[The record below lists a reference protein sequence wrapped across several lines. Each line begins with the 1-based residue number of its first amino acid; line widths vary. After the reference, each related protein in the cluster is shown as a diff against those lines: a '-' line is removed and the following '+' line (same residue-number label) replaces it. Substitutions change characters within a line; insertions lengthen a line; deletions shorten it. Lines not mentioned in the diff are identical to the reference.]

1 MFVVIVVCDEVSEAR
16 ARYFA
21 VMRLVKVTLSSSGES
36 MDIESSLLRVG
47 GFGASWAPGHC
58 SDSSLEI
65 WHEI

>member
-47 GFGASWAPGHC
+47 GFGAS
-58 SDSSLEI
+58 
-65 WHEI
+65 